1 MKRFNIY
8 LLVLLLSVC
17 LTTRVMAEETLT
29 WEDCVWEALKNHP
42 DLISG
47 KEKVKQAEADKDIT
61 SSAMLPQVTSEVS
74 GNRSKT
80 EGESEIDTYSYR
92 VRGDQLLFDGFKTSS
107 DKKAAT
113 ETVTA
118 QRYNYDVISSNIRLN
133 LRKAFTSLLR
143 AQELIFLTEE
153 IAKRRKQNVELVQ
166 LRYEAGREH
175 RGALLTAEA
184 DFAEAAFEVAQA
196 KRNLSVAQRAL
207 SKELGRK
214 ELLPMTVEGTF
225 DISEINRE
233 KPDFDSLSDS
243 TPFLKELIAQKEAA
257 RLGLKSAK
265 ADFFP
270 QVYLNASFGETD
282 SDWPPR
288 DNEWSAGLTLS
299 FPIFEGGSRIARV
312 SKAKS
317 QLKQL
322 QADERSGRDSVILTL
337 EETWKDLQDAIDN
350 VSVRKKFLEANQ
362 ERAKIASAQYST
374 GMITFDDWIII
385 ENNLVNAKKAYL
397 NAQANLLVAEANWF
411 QAQGGTLEYVQN

>member
-1 MKRFNIY
+1 
-8 LLVLLLSVC
+8 
-17 LTTRVMAEETLT
+17 MAEETLT
-29 WEDCVWEALKNHP
+29 WKDCVKEALINHP

-61 SSAMLPQVTSEVS
+61 SSAMLPQVTSEIS
-74 GNRSKT
+74 GKRSKMERQPET
-80 EGESEIDTYSYR
+80 DTYSYR
-92 VRGDQLLFDGFKTSS
+92 VTGNQLLFDGFKISS
-107 DKKAAT
+107 DKEAAS

-118 QRYNYDVISSNIRLN
+118 QRYNYAVISSNIRLI

-184 DFAEAAFEVAQA
+184 DLAEADFEVAQA
-196 KRNLSVAQRAL
+196 KRNLSVARREL

-214 ELLPMTVEGTF
+214 ELIPVTVEGTF
-225 DISEINRE
+225 DITEENLE
-233 KPDFDSLSDS
+233 KPDFDSIADT
-243 TPFLKELIAQKEAA
+243 TPFLKELIAKKEAA

-312 SKAKS
+312 TKAKS
-317 QLKQL
+317 QLIQL
-322 QADERSGRDSVILTL
+322 QADERSGRDGVILTL
-337 EETWKDLQDAIDN
+337 EETWKTLQDAIDS
-350 VSVRKKFLEANQ
+350 VSVRKKYLEAAR
-362 ERAKIASAQYST
+362 ERANIASVQYST
-374 GMITFDDWIII
+374 GLITFDDWIII
-385 ENNLVNAKKAYL
+385 ENNIVNAKKAHL
-397 NAQANLLVAEANWF
+397 DAQANLLVAEANWF
-411 QAQGGTLEYVQN
+411 QAKGGTFEYVQD

>member
-1 MKRFNIY
+1 MKRFNIC
-8 LLVLLLSVC
+8 LFILLLSVC

-29 WEDCVWEALKNHP
+29 WEDCVREALKNNP

-47 KEKVKQAEADKDIT
+47 KEQVKQAEADKDIT
-61 SSAMLPQVTSEVS
+61 SSAILPQVTSEVS
-74 GNRSKT
+74 GTRSKT
-80 EGESEIDTYSYR
+80 ESQTETDTYSYR
-92 VRGDQLLFDGFKTSS
+92 VTGNQLLFDGFKTAS
-107 DKKAAT
+107 DVDAAS
-113 ETVTA
+113 ETVVA
-118 QRYNYDVISSNIRLN
+118 QRYNYDVRSSNIRLN
-133 LRKAFTSLLR
+133 LRKAFTSFLR
-143 AQELIFLTEE
+143 AQELISLTEE
-153 IAKRRKQNVELVQ
+153 IAKRRRQNVELVQ

-184 DFAEAAFEVAQA
+184 DLAEAAFEVAQA
-196 KRNLSVAQRAL
+196 KRNLSVAHREL

-214 ELLPMTVEGTF
+214 KLFPMKVEGTF
-225 DISEINRE
+225 DIKEVSRD
-233 KPDFDSLSDS
+233 KPDFESLADT
-243 TPFLKELIAQKEAA
+243 TPFLKELIAQKEAT

-270 QVYLNASFGETD
+270 QVYLNASFGETA

-288 DNEWSAGLTLS
+288 DNDWSAGLTLS

-312 SKAKS
+312 AKAKS

-322 QADERSGRDSVILTL
+322 QADERSGRDGVILTL
-337 EETWKDLQDAIDN
+337 EETWRTLQDAIDS
-350 VSVRKKFLEANQ
+350 VSVRKKFLEAAR

-374 GMITFDDWIII
+374 GLITFDDWIII
-385 ENNLVNAKKAYL
+385 ENNLVIAKKAHL

>member
-1 MKRFNIY
+1 MKRFNIC
-8 LLVLLLSVC
+8 LFILLLSVC
-17 LTTRVMAEETLT
+17 LTTRVMAEETLI
-29 WEDCVWEALKNHP
+29 WEDCVNEALKNHP

-47 KEKVKQAEADKDIT
+47 KEQVKQAEADKDIT

-74 GNRSKT
+74 GTRSKT
-80 EGESEIDTYSYR
+80 ERLPETDTYSYR
-92 VRGDQLLFDGFKTSS
+92 VTGNQLLFDGFKTSS
-107 DKKAAT
+107 DKEAAS

-143 AQELIFLTEE
+143 AQELISLTEE

-184 DFAEAAFEVAQA
+184 DLAEAAFEVAQA
-196 KRNLSVAQRAL
+196 KRNLSVAHREL

-214 ELLPMTVEGTF
+214 ELLPVTVEGTF
-225 DISEINRE
+225 DITEVNRE
-233 KPDFDSLSDS
+233 RPDFDSLADT
-243 TPFLKELIAQKEAA
+243 TPFLKELIAQKEAT

-312 SKAKS
+312 AKAKS

-322 QADERSGRDSVILTL
+322 QADERSGRDGVILTL
-337 EETWKDLQDAIDN
+337 EETWRTLQDAIDS
-350 VSVRKKFLEANQ
+350 VSVRKKFLEAAR
-362 ERAKIASAQYST
+362 ERAKIASAQYAT
-374 GMITFDDWIII
+374 GLITFDDWIII
-385 ENNLVNAKKAYL
+385 ENNLVIAKKAHL

>member
-1 MKRFNIY
+1 MKRFNIC
-8 LLVLLLSVC
+8 LFILLLSLC

-29 WEDCVWEALKNHP
+29 WEDCVREALKNNP

-47 KEKVKQAEADKDIT
+47 KEQVKQAEADKDIT

-74 GNRSKT
+74 GTRSKT
-80 EGESEIDTYSYR
+80 ESQPETDTYSYR
-92 VRGDQLLFDGFKTSS
+92 VTGNQLLFDGFKTSS
-107 DKKAAT
+107 DKGAAS

-118 QRYNYDVISSNIRLN
+118 QRYNYDVRSSNIRLN
-133 LRKAFTSLLR
+133 LRKAFTSFLR
-143 AQELIFLTEE
+143 AQELISLTEE

-184 DFAEAAFEVAQA
+184 DLAEAAFEVAQA
-196 KRNLSVAQRAL
+196 KRNLSVAHREL

-214 ELLPMTVEGTF
+214 ELLPVTVEGTF
-225 DISEINRE
+225 DITEVNRE
-233 KPDFDSLSDS
+233 RPDFDSLADT
-243 TPFLKELIAQKEAA
+243 TPFLKELIAQKEAT

-265 ADFFP
+265 AEFFP
-270 QVYLNASFGETD
+270 QVYLNASFGETA

-288 DNEWSAGLTLS
+288 DNEWSAGLRLS

-312 SKAKS
+312 AKAKS

-322 QADERSGRDSVILTL
+322 QADERSGRDGVILTL
-337 EETWKDLQDAIDN
+337 EETWKTLQDAIDS
-350 VSVRKKFLEANQ
+350 VSVRKKFLEAAR
-362 ERAKIASAQYST
+362 ERAKIASAQYAT
-374 GMITFDDWIII
+374 GLITFDDWIII
-385 ENNLVNAKKAYL
+385 ENNLVIAKKVHL
-397 NAQANLLVAEANWF
+397 NTQANLLVAEANWF

>member
-8 LLVLLLSVC
+8 LFVLLLSAC
-17 LTTRVMAEETLT
+17 LTTQVMAEETLT
-29 WEDCVWEALKNHP
+29 WEDCVREALKNHP
-42 DLISG
+42 DLVSG

-92 VRGDQLLFDGFKTSS
+92 VRGNQLLFDGFKTSS

-143 AQELIFLTEE
+143 AQELISLTEE
-153 IAKRRKQNVELVQ
+153 IAKRRRQNVELVQ

-184 DFAEAAFEVAQA
+184 DLAEAAFEVAQA
-196 KRNLSVAQRAL
+196 KRNLSVAHREL

-214 ELLPMTVEGTF
+214 ELLPVTVEGAF
-225 DISEINRE
+225 DITEVNRE
-233 KPDFDSLSDS
+233 RPDFDFIADS
-243 TPFLKELIAQKEAA
+243 TPFLKELISQKEAT

-312 SKAKS
+312 AKAKS
-317 QLKQL
+317 QLRQL
-322 QADERSGRDSVILTL
+322 QAEERSGRDVVILTL
-337 EETWKDLQDAIDN
+337 EETWKTLQDAIDN
-350 VSVRKKFLEANQ
+350 VSVRRKFLEANQ

-374 GMITFDDWIII
+374 GLITFDDWIII
-385 ENNLVNAKKAYL
+385 ENNLVNAKKAHL